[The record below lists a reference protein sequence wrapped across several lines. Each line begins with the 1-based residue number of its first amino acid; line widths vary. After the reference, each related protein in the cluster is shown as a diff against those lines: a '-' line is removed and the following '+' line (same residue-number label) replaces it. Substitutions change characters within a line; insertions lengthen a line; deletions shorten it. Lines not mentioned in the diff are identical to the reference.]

1 MKWMDEFRDRELVVS
16 LLGRIDAACMGRRY
30 RLMEFCGGHTHA
42 LYRYGLIEALPEAV
56 EMVHGPGC
64 PVCVLP
70 AGRIDMA
77 IDLVRNRD
85 VVLCTYGDMLR
96 VPGGRGE
103 SLLSARAAGGEVRM
117 VYSPL
122 DAVAMAERLPDR
134 EIVFFAVGFETTAPA
149 TALALHRAK
158 SLGLT
163 NFTVFCNHVLTV
175 PAMRAIAD
183 DEQGAAIDGVIGPGH
198 VTAVVGF
205 EAFDPIAVDYRLPV
219 AIAGFEPADL
229 LSAILMLLRQ
239 INAGKARV
247 ENAYTRAVTAKGNEQ
262 AAALMRQVFALR
274 QRFAWRGLGVLEAS
288 ALRVADEYAGFD
300 AEQRFGMQ
308 EIELADHRACRCA
321 EVLRGHMQPHE
332 CPVFATACTPEHP
345 LGACMVSSEGACA
358 AAFRYERPVV
368 KEQSAEAEA

>member
-1 MKWMDEFRDRELVVS
+1 MKWMDEFRDRDLVVS
-16 LLGRIDAACMGRRY
+16 LLGRIDTACMDRRY

-42 LYRYGLIEALPEAV
+42 LYRYSLIEALPEAV

-77 IDLVRNRD
+77 IDLVRHRD

-103 SLLSARAAGGEVRM
+103 SLFSARASGGEVRM

-122 DAVAMAERLPDR
+122 DAVDMAERMPDR
-134 EIVFFAVGFETTAPA
+134 QVVFFAVGFETTAPA
-149 TALALHRAK
+149 TALALDRARA
-158 SLGLT
+158 LGLR

-183 DEQGAAIDGVIGPGH
+183 DGEEAAIDGIIGPGH
-198 VTAVVGF
+198 VTAVIGS
-205 EAFDPIAVDYRLPV
+205 EAFAPIATDYRLPV
-219 AIAGFEPADL
+219 AIAGFEPTDL
-229 LSAILMLLRQ
+229 LAAILVLLHQ
-239 INAGKARV
+239 INAGEARI
-247 ENAYTRAVTAKGNEQ
+247 ENAYARAVTAKGNEQ
-262 AAALMRQVFALR
+262 AAALMNKVFALR
-274 QRFAWRGLGVLEAS
+274 QCFAWRGLGELEAS
-288 ALRVADEYAGFD
+288 AFKVADEYAGFD
-300 AEQRFGMQ
+300 AEQRFGMDDL
-308 EIELADHRACRCA
+308 EHADHRACRCA
-321 EVLRGHMQPHE
+321 EVLRGQMQPRD

-358 AAFRYERPVV
+358 AAFRYEHRP
-368 KEQSAEAEA
+368 AEVEA